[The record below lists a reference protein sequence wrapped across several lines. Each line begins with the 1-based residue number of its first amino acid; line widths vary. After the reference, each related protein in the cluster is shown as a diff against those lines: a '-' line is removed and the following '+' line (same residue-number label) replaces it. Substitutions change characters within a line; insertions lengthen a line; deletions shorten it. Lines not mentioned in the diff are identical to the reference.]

1 MTEGNNAR
9 TIPINNSVD
18 GFNPA
23 VFTRELMNE
32 DGTKSLY
39 LDVKYRLLWFRLH
52 RPNGKIQSEIIS
64 VDDKSAVVSCKLYSD
79 RSDPP
84 DQYIASSCA
93 QRFFSGEKFGD
104 RYLEIAETAALGRVL
119 AAAGYGTQFC
129 GTTDM
134 LSDVIADAPIEMPP
148 DDDEDSPVFM
158 EPEQA
163 VPEPPKPAPS
173 SAPRAN
179 ASLEELLQT
188 MTLEDAKNVAVDV
201 GRYAGMTLGEIAMRK
216 PSDLDWY
223 VKFYSGRNTALKA
236 GAILLVQAASQ
247 KAS

>member
-1 MTEGNNAR
+1 M
-9 TIPINNSVD
+9 
-18 GFNPA
+18 
-23 VFTRELMNE
+23 
-32 DGTKSLY
+32 
-39 LDVKYRLLWFRLH
+39 
-52 RPNGKIQSEIIS
+52 
-64 VDDKSAVVSCKLYSD
+64 DDKSAVVSCKLYSD